1 MKKLMK
7 SFALLAVAALG
18 LSACNDDKLVP
29 DNGNADGKF
38 VTVHFGAEAAIEG
51 ATKATLT
58 PNEAETMFASVWEK
72 DKDAICVSYK
82 NGNTTLT
89 TATGTWN
96 GTTFSANLPSY
107 TGMWEYQACYPN
119 YKDAEVPIGSERK
132 QKGNLYNSDYDIMI
146 SSKVNVDN
154 GAAGKDYS
162 GNDIVFQM
170 DRQTGIVYFHL
181 TSSLEEEVVSAKLS
195 VEGGNIASSYALLGP
210 SGFTSEP
217 DLKEVTITF
226 EEGTAPMASAF
237 QLWYNVLPTAYT
249 SMSLVVE
256 TTGHIL
262 TLANNT
268 AGSFAAQKLYKVKGD
283 VSSKWVEIPSVS
295 FFYESF
301 DSCNGTGGN
310 DGKWSGQI
318 ATNTIATDNTGWTF
332 TKGNGA
338 NACAKFGTGSKLG
351 KATTPKLGIN
361 TSSATLS
368 FKAGAWNGTDEV
380 TTINITA
387 NNGGTVS
394 PSSITLVK
402 GQWTEYV
409 CNITGATEQTTITF
423 SASTDSKNRFFL
435 DEVMVYYGKKP
446 VVKHVQQIS
455 FDKTS
460 LECFVDDVTII
471 EPKLSGA
478 KTVVTYSSSDE
489 KVATVD
495 AASGKVTILSAGN
508 TDIIANAEETE
519 EYKSATA
526 KYSLK
531 VNKHNQALSFEK
543 SNYSVLIAD
552 KDTFVSP
559 VVSGA
564 KTAVSYTIALGE
576 GTAKDAFTIDPE
588 TGKVT
593 INAVGE
599 ATITATA
606 EETDVYT
613 SAVAKYYLNVTEAAS
628 GVAAVEIDLSAQG
641 YANNKEVKPAIA
653 DPVTLTFTNS
663 KYYTKGTSVRVYGGG
678 TMTVSSSKTIV
689 KVEITFA
696 TGEDNNTIT
705 TDGGTY
711 ENGTWTGES
720 TNVKFT
726 VDGSSGHRRIQKVKV
741 TYNQ

>member
-1 MKKLMK
+1 M
-7 SFALLAVAALG
+7 AVAALG
-18 LSACNDDKLVP
+18 LSACTGEKLVP

-58 PNEAETMFASVWEK
+58 PNEAETMFASAWEK

-82 NGNTTLT
+82 NGGAKLT
-89 TATGTWN
+89 TTTGTWD
-96 GTTFSANLPSY
+96 GTTFLAGLPAY

-119 YKDAEVPIGSERK
+119 YEDAEIPFGSERK
-132 QKGNLYNSDYDIMI
+132 QKGNLYNSDYDIMVA
-146 SSKVNVDN
+146 SKVNVDN
-154 GAAGKDYS
+154 GEAGKDDN

-210 SGFTSEP
+210 SAFTAET
-217 DLKEVTITF
+217 DLKEITITF
-226 EEGTAPMASAF
+226 TEAPTAKDIR
-237 QLWYNVLPTAYT
+237 LWFNVLPTSYT

-256 TTGHIL
+256 TTGHTL
-262 TLANNT
+262 TLNNSNPGT
-268 AGSFAAQKLYKVKGD
+268 FAAQKLYKVKGD

-318 ATNTIATDNTGWTF
+318 ATNTIATDNKGWTF
-332 TKGNGA
+332 TNEQGA
-338 NACAKFGTGSKLG
+338 NACAKFGAGSKLG
-351 KATTPKLGIN
+351 KATTPALGIN

-380 TTINITA
+380 TKINITA

-446 VVKHVQQIS
+446 FVKHVQQIS

-460 LECFVDDVTII
+460 LECFVDDVTIT

-495 AASGKVTILSAGN
+495 VASGKVTILTAGN
-508 TDIIANAEETE
+508 ADIIATAEESE

-543 SNYSVLIAD
+543 SNYSILIAD

-576 GTAKDAFTIDPE
+576 GTAKDAITIDPE

-606 EETDVYT
+606 EETAIYT
-613 SAVAKYYLNVTEAAS
+613 SAVAKYYLNVTETAS
-628 GVAAVEIDLSAQG
+628 GVAAVEIDLSAQ
-641 YANNKEVKPAIA
+641 NFTDKKEIKTVSSSPI
-653 DPVTLTFTNS
+653 TLTFDKGTNTNAP
-663 KYYTKGTSVRVYGGG
+663 KYYTNGTAVRIYGGN

-689 KVEITFA
+689 KVEITF
-696 TGEDNNTIT
+696 GES
-705 TDGGTY
+705 DGKNEISTNIGTY
-711 ENGTWTGES
+711 NVGTWTGES
-720 TNVKFT
+720 TSVKFT
-726 VDGSSGHRRIQKVKV
+726 VGGKSGNRRIQKVKV

>member
-1 MKKLMK
+1 M
-7 SFALLAVAALG
+7 AVAALG
-18 LSACNDDKLVP
+18 LSACTGEKLVP

-58 PNEAETMFASVWEK
+58 PTDELTFKSAWDNGDVLSVEYISPETA
-72 DKDAICVSYK
+72 DKKII
-82 NGNTTLT
+82 
-89 TATGTWN
+89 TATWN
-96 GTTFSANLPSY
+96 GTSFEAKDLPNETGAWDY
-107 TGMWEYQACYPN
+107 TACYPKPDE
-119 YKDAEVPIGSERK
+119 KDNHIDFGANRTQNGNAYNGIYDVMIGNKSTK
-132 QKGNLYNSDYDIMI
+132 NS
-146 SSKVNVDN
+146 
-154 GAAGKDYS
+154 AAGKDDDGS
-162 GNDIVFQM
+162 NVVFNM
-170 DRQTGIVYFHL
+170 ERKTGIAYFHL
-181 TSSLEEEVVSAKLS
+181 TSSLDEEVVSAKLS
-195 VEGGNIASSYALLGP
+195 VEGGNIASSNALLEP
-210 SGFTSEP
+210 SGFTP
-217 DLKEVTITF
+217 KTDLKEITITF
-226 EEGTAPMASAF
+226 TEAPTAKDIR
-237 QLWYNVLPTAYT
+237 LWFNVLPTSYT

-256 TTGHIL
+256 TTGHTL
-262 TLANNT
+262 TLNNNN
-268 AGSFAAQKLYKVKGD
+268 AGAFAAQKLYKVKGD
-283 VSSKWVEIPSVS
+283 VSSKWVEIPSIS

-301 DSCNGTGGN
+301 DSCNGIGGN

-318 ATNTIATDNTGWTF
+318 TTNTIATDNTGWTF

-338 NACAKFGTGSKLG
+338 NACAKFGAGSKLG
-351 KATTPKLGIN
+351 KATTPALGIN

-368 FKAGAWNGTDEV
+368 FKAAAWNGTDEI
-380 TTINITA
+380 TSIKITA

-394 PSSITLVK
+394 PSSVTLVK
-402 GQWTEYV
+402 GQWTDYV
-409 CNITGATEQTTITF
+409 CNISGATEQTTITF
-423 SASTDSKNRFFL
+423 SASTDSNNRFFL

-460 LECFVDDVTII
+460 LECFVDDVTIT

-495 AASGKVTILSAGN
+495 AASGKVTILTAGN
-508 TDIIANAEETE
+508 ADIIATAEENE

-531 VNKHNQALSFEK
+531 VNKHNQSLSFEK

-552 KDTFVSP
+552 KGTFVSP

-564 KTAVSYTIALGE
+564 KTAVSYSIALGE
-576 GTAKDAFTIDPE
+576 GTAKDAITIDPE

-641 YANNKEVKPAIA
+641 YANSKEVKSAIA

-663 KYYTKGTSVRVYGGG
+663 KYYTNGTSVRVYGGG

-689 KVEITFA
+689 KVEITF
-696 TGEDNNTIT
+696 GSS
-705 TDGGTY
+705 DGANAISTNAGTY
-711 ENGTWTGES
+711 KDGTWTGES
-720 TNVKFT
+720 TSVKFT
-726 VDGSSGHRRIQKVKV
+726 VGGTSGNRRIQKVKV